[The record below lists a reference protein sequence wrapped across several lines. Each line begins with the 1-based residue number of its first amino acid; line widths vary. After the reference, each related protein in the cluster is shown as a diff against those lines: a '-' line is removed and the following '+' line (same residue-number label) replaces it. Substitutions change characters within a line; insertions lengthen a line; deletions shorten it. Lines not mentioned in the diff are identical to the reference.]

1 MIYLLLAILSSA
13 MVSVIMR
20 LSTDKVT
27 GNVSMLAMNY
37 LMCMGVA
44 ALYTGVD
51 KLFHPGAGVGQ
62 TLIMGGFNGLLYLL
76 GFVLLQVNVKKNGV
90 VLSTVFMKLGLL
102 VPMVVSVLWFGEQP
116 GLWQVLG
123 FVIAVGAI
131 VLINLGDGTGG
142 NGFRPGL
149 ILLLLSGGCGDV
161 MAKVFEE
168 LGDPALGPQF
178 LLYTFGAALVLCV
191 VLMLRKGQRPGM
203 AEVFF
208 GVVIGIPNYF
218 CSKFLLKALETVDAV
233 IAYPTFSV
241 GTLLTVTLA
250 GVLFF
255 RERLGKRQWVAVA
268 AILAALVLLN
278 I

>member
-1 MIYLLLAILSSA
+1 MLYLLLAILSSA
-13 MVSVIMR
+13 LISIIMR
-20 LSTDKVT
+20 LSTDRVKH
-27 GNVSMLAMNY
+27 NIAMLVMNY
-37 LMCMGVA
+37 VTCLTVA
-44 ALYTGVD
+44 GCFTGWGNLFPSVSAL
-51 KLFHPGAGVGQ
+51 PQ
-62 TLIMGGFNGLLYLL
+62 TLLLGAAQGVLYLSS
-76 GFVLLQVNVKKNGV
+76 FVLLQRSVKKNGV

>member
-1 MIYLLLAILSSA
+1 MLYLLLAILSSA
-13 MVSVIMR
+13 LISIIMR
-20 LSTDKVT
+20 LSTDRVKH
-27 GNVSMLAMNY
+27 NVAMLVMNY
-37 LMCMGVA
+37 VTCLTVAGCFTGWGNLFPGVP
-44 ALYTGVD
+44 AL
-51 KLFHPGAGVGQ
+51 PQ
-62 TLIMGGFNGLLYLL
+62 TLLLGAAQGVLYLSS
-76 GFVLLQVNVKKNGV
+76 FVLLQRSVKKNGV